1 MVNVSSSAVDE
12 LKTAM
17 RGQVL
22 VPGDPNFDEARS
34 IWNAMI
40 DRRPAIIL
48 RCAGVADVRQG
59 VAFARDNGL
68 PLAIRSGG
76 HNIGG
81 SALCDDGIVLD
92 LTSMK
97 SVRIDPAER

>member
-22 VPGDPNFDEARS
+22 LPGDASFDEARS

-48 RCAGVADVRQG
+48 RCAGVADVRRG
-59 VAFARDNGL
+59 VVHLSARL
-68 PLAIRSGG
+68 PMLPDRF
-76 HNIGG
+76 
-81 SALCDDGIVLD
+81 V
-92 LTSMK
+92 
-97 SVRIDPAER
+97 PFY